1 MPGFGK
7 IKMTWKCAGENKLD
21 VCETFEK
28 LGTVQYKMTHCEK
41 GSEWVSRNTTLQ
53 SMMNAHISKHRF

>member
-41 GSEWVSRNTTLQ
+41 GSEWVSRTQLSNP
-53 SMMNAHISKHRF
+53 